1 MSRMLIW
8 RRHTPKCPHRD
19 RGREFLKCSCPLWA
33 DGYSNGKRALR
44 VSLKTRDLSRA
55 IKRAS
60 DLDTPGAPLLVEL
73 TAAVSAFM
81 ERCADL
87 AASTRRKYKNS
98 LDQLERFCAT
108 QRLNAV
114 SDLTTETL
122 DAFRA
127 SRQLKP
133 ITSLKELQTL
143 RQFLGFCLDRH
154 WIGENVAKRIKGP
167 RNVRANDVEPFS
179 QGEVTKIIAA
189 CDTFGRGAYERARGS
204 CDGASTALH
213 GSPHW
218 RRCNARA

>member
-98 LDQLERFCAT
+98 LD
-108 QRLNAV
+108 
-114 SDLTTETL
+114 
-122 DAFRA
+122 
-127 SRQLKP
+127 
-133 ITSLKELQTL
+133 
-143 RQFLGFCLDRH
+143 
-154 WIGENVAKRIKGP
+154 
-167 RNVRANDVEPFS
+167 
-179 QGEVTKIIAA
+179 
-189 CDTFGRGAYERARGS
+189 
-204 CDGASTALH
+204 
-213 GSPHW
+213 
-218 RRCNARA
+218 